1 MFVLIVAGITRGVP
15 VRFQRCTESVRVFGS
30 ETTSEFTNVLSG
42 VQCVRFHNFCPILNS
57 LICHTVP
64 RSRTQPVRLTPCF
77 AATLDFD
84 KLLLICKVQ
93 NMVGVRHEKRNQ

>member
-15 VRFQRCTESVRVFGS
+15 VRFQRCTEVLGCLVQKQLLSLQTSCQVCSVSVFIVFMS
-30 ETTSEFTNVLSG
+30 
-42 VQCVRFHNFCPILNS
+42 NS
-57 LICHTVP
+57 QICHTVP
-64 RSRTQPVRLTPCF
+64 RSRTQSVRLTPCL